1 MSEPLDIKSILN
13 ENVSVKKEMS
23 DIEIVSHEAAD
34 FPNFTQ
40 LRETKVERD
49 NSIDLN
55 DSISIENYEIPCK
68 KIKRDRD
75 GVSAISIGVKKE
87 TTELSLSE
95 DGDSI
100 KTPIKEE
107 IIDQFSNEAVSAED
121 RVIGDKSISSEE
133 KSCMNGESSSKSD
146 DKKTVG
152 DEVSD
157 DVLKDTFRYYS
168 NGETSCPRGKLDDLR
183 VFQVLDECVSSED
196 DENTG
201 DDTASDI
208 SYEEIEAMLE
218 EGLNNSGSKD
228 KPAYKDSNGIR
239 YTEHATLV
247 LEELGHNHFDM
258 LPEGWIQVTH
268 KSGMPV
274 YLHKGSR
281 VCTLSR
287 PYYLGQGSVRKHN
300 VPLNA
305 VPCLQYRRAL
315 EEEEVKRQEMKEV
328 SDSLTEGQYLH
339 TAKIETTEE
348 NKLSQSV
355 NPFTL
360 QQYCKKLFRFKR
372 EQRLHFVSWADR
384 RKYAK
389 QKKND
394 KEHHRPSFPDGTKL
408 IKFPIQNPD
417 DGPKAKPRGEW
428 IMNPNGKSY
437 ICILHEY
444 VQHALK
450 KQPTYEF
457 KALENPS
464 TPYSATVIINH
475 LRYGYGTGTSKKQ
488 AKLAAAKASLEILIP
503 EMREKIR
510 SDSKS
515 GKRNGTTN
523 FPDEEET
530 SLSIFDEIRIED
542 PRVAEFCAKTTEP
555 SPYSILLT
563 CLQRNFGLKD
573 MPINYKVN
581 PLHRQSN
588 EFIMTVGKHTAKVIC
603 KNKKEGKQRA
613 SQAILQ
619 DLHPHIS
626 NWGALLRL
634 YGNRSVRNV
643 KEKKQEEQEITMLQ
657 SKASLN
663 SPNYSIIN
671 KLRSEMKK
679 LHDQQMQIKPI
690 GVFIPPEE
698 IELPSSGT
706 ELDKVDF

>member
-1 MSEPLDIKSILN
+1 MDRTIKVENEENSSESTNGNNQDDIAFVNDMLTTDSQERNLENNMLDIKTIKQEIQEEQPLPDISGESHNSLLLN
-13 ENVSVKKEMS
+13 GNQSPVSEMCGS
-23 DIEIVSHEAAD
+23 ESEKYSQIEA
-34 FPNFTQ
+34 
-40 LRETKVERD
+40 
-49 NSIDLN
+49 
-55 DSISIENYEIPCK
+55 
-68 KIKRDRD
+68 
-75 GVSAISIGVKKE
+75 
-87 TTELSLSE
+87 
-95 DGDSI
+95 
-100 KTPIKEE
+100 KEE
-107 IIDQFSNEAVSAED
+107 HA
-121 RVIGDKSISSEE
+121 
-133 KSCMNGESSSKSD
+133 D
-146 DKKTVG
+146 DYLDAG
-152 DEVSD
+152 
-157 DVLKDTFRYYS
+157 FRYYRAGES
-168 NGETSCPRGKLDDLR
+168 ECHNGKTNDLR
-183 VFQVLDECVSSED
+183 VFQVLDECVASED
-196 DENTG
+196 DDHMDG
-201 DDTASDI
+201 SDSDI
-208 SYEEIEAMLE
+208 SYGEIEAMLE
-218 EGLNNSGSKD
+218 EGLKNNPPKG
-228 KPAYKDSNGIR
+228 KPGPEGPTPDENGIR
-239 YTEHATLV
+239 YTEHNTLI

-268 KSGMPV
+268 KSGMPI

-281 VCTLSR
+281 VCTFSR

-305 VPCLQYRRAL
+305 IPCLQYRRAL
-315 EEEEVKRQEMKEV
+315 EEEEKKKEMDEATNTV
-328 SDSLTEGQYLH
+328 NNGQQYLH

-348 NKLSQSV
+348 NKLSQSL
-355 NPFTL
+355 NAL
-360 QQYCKKLFRFKR
+360 AIQQYCKKLFRFKK

-389 QKKND
+389 AKKNE
-394 KEHHRPSFPDGTKL
+394 KEQHRPSFPDGTKL

-464 TPYSATVIINH
+464 TPYSATVIINDM
-475 LRYGYGTGTSKKQ
+475 RYGYGTGTSKKQ

-510 SDSKS
+510 SDNKH
-515 GKRNGTTN
+515 GKRSGITN

-530 SLSIFDEIRIED
+530 SLSIFDEIKIED

-563 CLQRNFGLKD
+563 CLQRNFGLKE
-573 MPINYKVN
+573 MPIDYKVN

-588 EFIMTVGKHTAKVIC
+588 EFVMTVGKHTARVIC

-619 DLHPHIS
+619 DLHPHITS
-626 NWGALLRL
+626 WGALLRL

-671 KLRSEMKK
+671 KLRTEMHK
-679 LHDQQMQIKPI
+679 LHEQQMKVRPI
-690 GVFIPPEE
+690 GVFIPPAEVN
-698 IELPSSGT
+698 LPSSGT